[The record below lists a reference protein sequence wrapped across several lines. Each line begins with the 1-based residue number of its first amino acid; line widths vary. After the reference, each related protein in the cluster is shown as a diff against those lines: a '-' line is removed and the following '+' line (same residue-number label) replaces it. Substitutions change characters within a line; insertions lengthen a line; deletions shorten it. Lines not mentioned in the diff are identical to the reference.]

1 MIVTDAYRTNYSLI
15 EWSPLP
21 PRASADLPISV
32 APISGHLREVMK
44 LLEIDDWA
52 IVVSA
57 SDKEILSWPNVGKAF
72 LRELRRVQPYR
83 VVPRNVAPYVISDTM
98 EPTMHM
104 ATGQVLDSKHKFR
117 QITREHG
124 LDEVGNEKMMP
135 RTPTTVPRPGPDIKR
150 AIEELRGR

>member
-1 MIVTDAYRTNYSLI
+1 MIVTAAYRANYALI
-15 EWSPLP
+15 EWHTVE
-21 PRASADLPISV
+21 RPITR
-32 APISGHLREVMK
+32 PERTGNR
-44 LLEIDDWA
+44 
-52 IVVSA
+52 
-57 SDKEILSWPNVGKAF
+57 
-72 LRELRRVQPYR
+72 
-83 VVPRNVAPYVISDTM
+83 APYVISDTM

-124 LDEVGNEKMMP
+124 LDEVGNEKMTP

>member
-1 MIVTDAYRTNYSLI
+1 MIVTAAYRENYGLI
-15 EWSPLP
+15 KWSPITPNAPVERLP
-21 PRASADLPISV
+21 
-32 APISGHLREVMK
+32 
-44 LLEIDDWA
+44 
-52 IVVSA
+52 
-57 SDKEILSWPNVGKAF
+57 
-72 LRELRRVQPYR
+72 
-83 VVPRNVAPYVISDTM
+83 NVAPYVISDTM

-124 LDEVGNEKMMP
+124 LDEVGNEKMTP